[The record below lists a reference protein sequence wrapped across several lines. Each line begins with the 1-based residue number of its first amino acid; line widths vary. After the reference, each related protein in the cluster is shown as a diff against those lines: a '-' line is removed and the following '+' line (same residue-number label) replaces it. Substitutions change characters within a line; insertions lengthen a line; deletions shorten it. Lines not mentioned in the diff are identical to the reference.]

1 MSDVQLDKE
10 VTVKPDFLGDYERA
24 LEIINNIWAVAS
36 ERTQG
41 GYTLQYLD
49 LGRFPKE
56 YYEPF
61 SQPKPAAELSPSD
74 AEAAQKAAVVL
85 AVEAAFQILEA
96 KARNNQAIE
105 RLESLEKVVKMA
117 AQSAGYAMMLEA
129 KHPDFLAEA
138 AMSALQRRDQLS
150 SQAEI
155 SKEQKEQRE
164 QFVNY
169 SKNAL
174 TKAAQLTY
182 KQFNLLQGYF
192 GR

>member
-1 MSDVQLDKE
+1 
-10 VTVKPDFLGDYERA
+10 
-24 LEIINNIWAVAS
+24 
-36 ERTQG
+36 
-41 GYTLQYLD
+41 
-49 LGRFPKE
+49 
-56 YYEPF
+56 
-61 SQPKPAAELSPSD
+61 
-74 AEAAQKAAVVL
+74 
-85 AVEAAFQILEA
+85 
-96 KARNNQAIE
+96 
-105 RLESLEKVVKMA
+105 
-117 AQSAGYAMMLEA
+117 MMLEA